1 VIPITLAVPSS
12 LPSPRRSRA
21 LLATVVALWLS
32 TVAVGFV
39 RLRSYQ
45 SQPGVS
51 ASSTSRWPEHC
62 AIERRPNLPTLLV
75 FAHPQ
80 CPCTRA
86 TISELERVAAS
97 CVDRLQIVVAFLELP
112 ELGEQWTRTDLWN
125 SAAAIPGV
133 EVRADRDGAL
143 ARSFHAETSGQ
154 TLLFDAA
161 GRLVFEGGIT
171 GSRGHAGDNAGEDA
185 VVAFAHGTSPE
196 CAATPVFGCR
206 LF

>member
-1 VIPITLAVPSS
+1 LTAV
-12 LPSPRRSRA
+12 A
-21 LLATVVALWLS
+21 A
-32 TVAVGFV
+32 GFGYMW
-39 RLRSYQ
+39 SYQ

-51 ASSTSRWPEHC
+51 ASATATWPEDC
-62 AIERRPNLPTLLV
+62 AIARRGNLPTLLV

-86 TISELERVAAS
+86 TIGELDRVAAR
-97 CVDRLQIVVAFLELP
+97 CVGRLQIVVAFLALP
-112 ELGEQWTRTDLWN
+112 ELGDPWTHGNLWN

-133 EVRADRDGAL
+133 EVLADREGAI
-143 ARSFHAETSGQ
+143 ARRFHAETSGQ

-185 VVAFAHGTSPE
+185 VVAFIHGATPA